1 MNTNSAIRFYSTRDA
16 FGEFSN
22 FAAAPILLDGRRWPT
37 VEHWFQAQK
46 FLDLEHQEAI
56 RAVQSPMVAARMGR
70 SRARPLRPD
79 WESVK
84 DGVMEQ
90 GVRAKFTQHPHLREL
105 LLSTGERPLVE
116 HTRNDRYWGDGG
128 DGTGRNRLGEI
139 LMRIRAEL
147 TS

>member
-1 MNTNSAIRFYSTRDA
+1 MNTKEPLRFYSTKDA

-22 FAAAPILLDGRRWPT
+22 FAPSPLLLDGRVWPT

-56 RAVQSPMVAARMGR
+56 RAAKSPMVAARMGR

-79 WESVK
+79 WEIVK
-84 DGVMEQ
+84 DAVMEQ

-105 LLSTGERPLVE
+105 LLSTGDRLLVE
-116 HTRNDRYWGDGG
+116 HTTNDRYWGDGG
-128 DGTGRNRLGEI
+128 DGTGCNRLGEI
-139 LMRIRAEL
+139 LMQVRAGL